1 MSFRG
6 LGVFFV
12 IFLLSFDLVGQNDT
26 VKVIGTLFAKKMV
39 DAAAAQGANGQV
51 LVSDSLG
58 YLYFKD
64 SGINYPIPVELD
76 SLSQLD
82 SIEHKTGLVAT
93 VKNNGSFI
101 SDGEKWIRIACNIRL
116 SNVQQ
121 LRKLPRQ
128 SCPVYV
134 QSYYDSINYGGGYFQ
149 WVAHDKLGHGDD
161 GGNIFAAKDT
171 GFWMRE
177 EIKYKPSYY
186 GAVDSSDQKYSK
198 FKTSTE
204 AIQRCIDAAGKYGT
218 IEFDNGFVYN
228 NGGSLNF
235 KEGQILN
242 GNNVIIRRVNRLQT
256 TIVSHSQGSD
266 IIQVADS
273 TVFETGMSI
282 VAKINGQYSYTY
294 RIMAKNGKDLTLYG
308 AMTLLDGEEISFQGA
323 EVFTSSY
330 QIVAVSPNIRIEN
343 VILDG
348 NRENNASNNR
358 WEFSGELYSQSAN
371 GKFMNMN
378 IINSPGESINLF
390 GSNPLLRNINISNGN
405 GNGIHLGTNDR
416 YTIDNI
422 RIENVNLLALE
433 GDFSLGHEGG
443 AIANSDNVHGGLVHN
458 VYVENAL
465 AVVGRINGED
475 DSGNNY
481 DKLTGVNC
489 KKAFEIIQLPGSS
502 GLKDIFI
509 TNSKFVNCNKF
520 EINSNL
526 NTAQSSF
533 GKNIK
538 LRNVDLNNTSLI
550 ISRTD
555 SVFLESIFFSST
567 LTDCLIN
574 FDEVTN
580 SSLNNLKMNG
590 GKYLSIG
597 TCNNLIISN
606 FDIATNLGN
615 MAINTSNSVGH
626 ITIRNGSIKHENCPS
641 GFRGIYG
648 GPKTIIENVY
658 IKISGPAICGIE
670 VNTSTESR
678 ATIVKSCNIN
688 TSQNVPSIRCFSGTQ
703 NNYMINNIIN
713 QPVVDNG
720 NNFELGSLFIPE

>member
-6 LGVFFV
+6 LGAFFV
-12 IFLLSFDLVGQNDT
+12 IFLLTFNLIGQNDT

-39 DAAAAQGANGQV
+39 DAAAAQGSEGQV

-82 SIEHKTGLVAT
+82 SIEHKTGLVAA

-101 SDGEKWIRIACNIRL
+101 SDGEKWIRIACNLRL
-116 SNVQQ
+116 SNVAQ

-149 WVAHDKLGHGDD
+149 WIARDKLGNGDD

-204 AIQRCIDAAGKYGT
+204 AIQRCIDAAGEYGT
-218 IEFDNGFVYN
+218 IEFDNGFVYY
-228 NGGSLNF
+228 NGGSLNL
-235 KEGQILN
+235 KEGQIIS

-266 IIQVADS
+266 LIQVADS
-273 TVFETGMSI
+273 TVFEVGMSI
-282 VAKINGQYSYTY
+282 VAKINGQYSYAY
-294 RIMAKNGKDLTLYG
+294 RIMAKNGKELTLYG
-308 AMTLLDGEEISFQGA
+308 AMTLLNGDMISFQGA

-330 QIVAVSPNIRIEN
+330 QMVAVSPNIRIDN

-371 GKFMNMN
+371 GRFMNMN

-422 RIENVNLLALE
+422 RIENVNLLALNE
-433 GDFSLGHEGG
+433 DFSLGHEGG
-443 AIANSDNVHGGLVHN
+443 AIALSENVHGGVVNN
-458 VYVENAL
+458 VYIENAL
-465 AVVGRINGED
+465 AVVGGINGED
-475 DSGNNY
+475 DSGNSY
-481 DKLTGVNC
+481 DKIVALNC
-489 KKAFEIIQLPGSS
+489 KKAIDINQLYG
-502 GLKDIFI
+502 GNRLRDISI
-509 TNSKFVNCNKF
+509 TNSKFTNCNQF
-520 EINSNL
+520 NITSNISTPL
-526 NTAQSSF
+526 ANMPN
-533 GKNIK
+533 NIRI
-538 LRNVDLNNTSLI
+538 RNIDLINTSFN
-550 ISRTD
+550 ISRID
-555 SVFLESIFFSST
+555 SLFVEWILFNSYSNEYQIVIENTYNSIF
-567 LTDCLIN
+567 
-574 FDEVTN
+574 
-580 SSLNNLKMNG
+580 NNIKMNG
-590 GKYLSIG
+590 G
-597 TCNNLIISN
+597 NNISVFNCDHLLFSN
-606 FDIATNLGN
+606 FDLTGSLGAN
-615 MAINTSNSVGH
+615 SINASSSSGNVTF
-626 ITIRNGSIKHENCPS
+626 RNGSIRNENCSP
-641 GFRGIYG
+641 GFRGLYAG
-648 GPKTIIENVY
+648 SKTIVDNVY
-658 IKISGPAICGIE
+658 IHLSGPAQSGIE
-670 VNTSTESR
+670 MGSTTNSR
-678 ATIVKSCNIN
+678 AGIVKNCNII
-688 TSQNVPSIRCFSGTQ
+688 TPLNVPSIKCFAGTQ
-703 NNYMINNIIN
+703 NNYLINNIVS
-713 QPVVDNG
+713 QPIQDNG
-720 NNFELGSLFIPE
+720 DNFEMGTMLIDD